1 MNPCFNK
8 VERKVTGRNVGQDS
22 LIQCKLE
29 RGGKKERKTEKG
41 VK

>member
-8 VERKVTGRNVGQDS
+8 VERKVTGKNAAQNS

-29 RGGKKERKTEKG
+29 RIGKKERKIR